1 MSIELDILLDMRC
14 LQDTNF
20 AERGIGRHAA
30 NLIRHARSSSDWL
43 SQVRL
48 IGLIDPY
55 LPRLGGDIE
64 SLLDATQTTAYTG
77 GVRRRACCVQL
88 SPMTHDPLFIARL
101 LHGGRV
107 LRAAVVYD
115 FIPYDYSE
123 RYLTTLESRLY
134 YQVALRWLAR
144 SDLFFPISRCVGER
158 LRGLL
163 SVAQDHMVTTG
174 ASLDQ
179 EFEAPNIDSSTERS
193 HILVIG
199 GTDRRKNVESA
210 VCAHAVAAD
219 LQAAKIPLVVTGD
232 YNREWTLSLQRLAE
246 SHGGTADLVRVIGR
260 VPQANLIALYR
271 KAFAVVVPS
280 RAEGFSLPVI
290 EAMASGA
297 PVLASD
303 IPAHREL
310 IEDHSLL
317 FPPDDYTTLANSLVR
332 LTSDATWHNAIIAA
346 QTKVWPHFRA
356 PVCSNQILVCNSRAR
371 GSWS

>member
-77 GVRRRACCVQL
+77 GARRRACCVQL

-246 SHGGTADLVRVIGR
+246 KSWWDGRSGSRDRTRPAGQSDRALSQSVRSRCSIPGRRFLVTSHRGYGIRCACSCFRHPGS
-260 VPQANLIALYR
+260 
-271 KAFAVVVPS
+271 S
-280 RAEGFSLPVI
+280 RT
-290 EAMASGA
+290 
-297 PVLASD
+297 D
-303 IPAHREL
+303 
-310 IEDHSLL
+310 
-317 FPPDDYTTLANSLVR
+317 
-332 LTSDATWHNAIIAA
+332 
-346 QTKVWPHFRA
+346 
-356 PVCSNQILVCNSRAR
+356 
-371 GSWS
+371 